1 MGTHPIFESDFDCL
15 TVKIPRL
22 VNMGRGSSGA
32 ASYRRRS
39 HKRFWGYCAD
49 YECAHAGRFISVR
62 RTNQVCPKC
71 GGTNIEEEI
80 RASINGRC
88 EARGCWMSVHERDF
102 LQRFFPHE
110 DARCG
115 ECKAQVFFVTRA
127 NGPGGPPGPYR
138 AGVDINGP
146 NHDCLITAYSGRAIA
161 APGEI
166 GIGPRGHLANDLP
179 SNIDYFVND
188 EYTA

>member
-62 RTNQVCPKC
+62 RTN
-71 GGTNIEEEI
+71 
-80 RASINGRC
+80 
-88 EARGCWMSVHERDF
+88 
-102 LQRFFPHE
+102 QRFFPHE